1 MKVYEVSL
9 ADEYRKLLAVY
20 PELEKKVKR
29 LLEEENDWH
38 FDCAVPVVNS
48 VTNYVD
54 DVWVSKKMFK
64 VKFFEENFY
73 VAAGHPLKKIINEV
87 DLDAE
92 NWRSFQESCREQW
105 DDDTDFVLFNLG
117 LCGFK
122 SQIIIPKKYILN
134 LTN

>member
-1 MKVYEVSL
+1 MKIYEVSL
-9 ADEYRKLLAVY
+9 VDEYRKLLAVY

-48 VTNYVD
+48 ITNYVD
-54 DVWVSKKMFK
+54 DVWVSKKMFN

-73 VAAGHPLKKIINEV
+73 VVVGHPLRKVVSEI

-92 NWRSFQESCREQW
+92 NWGNFQIACKEQW
-105 DDDTDFVLFNLG
+105 DDDRDFILFNLRVNNY
-117 LCGFK
+117 K
-122 SQIIIPKKYILN
+122 SQITISKKDILR
-134 LTN
+134 LD